1 VKAAAGLRIAH
12 QSMSAGCAPHG
23 QFVGGLPDGGRALA
37 MAASREKG
45 EHNVM
50 EGVDDISIED
60 PSMAETGPG
69 EEEM

>member
-1 VKAAAGLRIAH
+1 
-12 QSMSAGCAPHG
+12 
-23 QFVGGLPDGGRALA
+23 

-50 EGVDDISIED
+50 EGVDGISIED